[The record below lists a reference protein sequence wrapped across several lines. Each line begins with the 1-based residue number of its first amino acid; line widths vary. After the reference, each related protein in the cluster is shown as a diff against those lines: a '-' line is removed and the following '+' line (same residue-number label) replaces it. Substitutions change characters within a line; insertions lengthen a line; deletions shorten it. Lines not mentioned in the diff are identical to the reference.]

1 MSLPEFDPA
10 AAPDRS
16 PTDAFDR
23 KVCPSPQQRRSR
35 ILISSSL
42 VGSFLTLT
50 ILASVSIR
58 SAPAPARADQDI
70 RPLPSPDLS
79 VADSAPAAS
88 AQTPNLPPSAESEL
102 RANLATQRDALL
114 IRLMLLRADHLR
126 TLSRSQ
132 TTLEHIAAQA
142 DSLYSDQY
150 ADAALRAQFERRSE
164 DMKDAD
170 SQWLAR
176 EAELMQQIE
185 DLDAQIADL
194 DRAAADP
201 LNLSDTPEPQ
211 AASESR

>member
-1 MSLPEFDPA
+1 MSLPDLDPA
-10 AAPDRS
+10 AASPDTR
-16 PTDAFDR
+16 TDAFDR
-23 KVCPSPQQRRSR
+23 RACPSPQQRRSR
-35 ILISSSL
+35 IFISSSL

-58 SAPAPARADQDI
+58 SAPAPARAAEDS
-70 RPLPSPDLS
+70 RPLP
-79 VADSAPAAS
+79 APAFPGANS
-88 AQTPNLPPSAESEL
+88 ALEAAAQTSSEPASPESEH

-126 TLSRSQ
+126 TLSRTQ

-142 DSLYSDQY
+142 DSLYSDHY

-170 SQWLAR
+170 SQWLAS

-194 DRAAADP
+194 DRAAASP
-201 LNLSDTPEPQ
+201 LNLTDTPEHL
-211 AASESR
+211 AAPESR